1 MEYRKF
7 TAEEKQAF
15 AAAYAKGAIL
25 KELAAQAQVSIPTMA
40 KYIRAGGGTLRK
52 PGIAK
57 PEEPKVLEPVVVL
70 EPAAEPTVSM
80 VEKLG
85 PIVDRDGR
93 EPARTILS
101 FE

>member
-7 TAEEKQAF
+7 TVEEKQAF

-25 KELAAQAQVSIPTMA
+25 KELAAQANVSIPTMA
-40 KYIRAGGGTLRK
+40 KYIRTGGGTLRK
-52 PGIAK
+52 PGVQK
-57 PEEPKVLEPVVVL
+57 VEEPKPLVAVLPPTDV
-70 EPAAEPTVSM
+70 PEPTPSM
-80 VEKLG
+80 LEKIG

-93 EPARTILS
+93 EPARTILA